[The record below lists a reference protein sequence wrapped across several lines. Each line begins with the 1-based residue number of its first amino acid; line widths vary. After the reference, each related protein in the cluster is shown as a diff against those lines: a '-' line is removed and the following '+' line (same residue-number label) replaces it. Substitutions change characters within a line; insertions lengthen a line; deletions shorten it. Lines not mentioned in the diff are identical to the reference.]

1 MISHCLRSVV
11 FLLLS
16 TLFVSPVSS
25 KSTYY
30 YYKQLAT
37 REGLS
42 QSKVQSILNDHKG
55 YLWVGTESGLNR
67 YDREHLKQYLHHS
80 NDKFSIPSDDITF
93 IAEDSLQNLWIA
105 TEKGLCLYDRTN
117 DRFRPIL
124 MGNKNLYV
132 CSFLLLPDG
141 VLFAGSGSLYKYV
154 YATKTF
160 QTLYMAND
168 YSGFIPFR
176 KMIQYDDK
184 HILINT
190 RWHGVYSY
198 QLQTGKMKK
207 VPYLT
212 DGNYTSI
219 YLDQKKRLWISAYG
233 NGLFCYENGKI
244 SKHFTSSNSPLT
256 YNVIYDMVE
265 KDNKLWVATDGG
277 GINVISLNDFSFHP
291 IRHIQDDVHSFP
303 SDAIFRLYKDKT
315 NNIWVGSVRGGLIG
329 IREVY
334 ARSYQNVPFNN
345 SYGLSNQSVNS
356 FFQDHNGVIWIA
368 TDGGG
373 VNSFDP
379 LTGLFKHYPSTR
391 FEKVVSIIEYSPSEL
406 LFFSFDQGL
415 FIFNKATGNIRPFII
430 MDQTMND
437 QTCINGFSVNIQK
450 TANNKILLSAQ
461 HLFLYDIRKQQF
473 NIVATMG
480 KDYVRNSPLFIAT
493 SGMKTYLADL
503 NGICEYDDLNGKFTT
518 LFHGDVTI
526 NDACMDANGVF
537 WLATTEGLAS
547 YHPQTKKIHR
557 IQTNLFKEITSIVA
571 DNKNRIWIGTRHKLY
586 VYSAQTSKFATLEE
600 VDGVLPNEYIFH
612 AMLLAKNGDILAG
625 GSAGM
630 TIVDANVQFDAAESH
645 SIELLDVL
653 LNGLPVSLNGRGN
666 TIQTLDVPWDFSSL
680 QLKVLLNEKNV
691 FRKNIFQF
699 KINGLNQELIQANS
713 NSLNINY
720 LPVGEYT
727 IVASYYAQNG
737 EWSPQQQ
744 ILHLIVNPPWWRTA
758 WAYGSYLILFSVIAF
773 FSIHYFY
780 NKRRQKQYR
789 EIENLKNK
797 MYEDK
802 IDFLTNISHEL
813 RTPLT
818 LICAPIKRI
827 IDQTEE
833 NPEMSSRLIPV
844 YKQACLMKNIID
856 MVLDVRK
863 LEEGKNILHILPY
876 SLNEW
881 VKTIGDQFIAEFEMR
896 GMKLNYELDDKIKDV
911 SFDKSK
917 CEFVLYN
924 FLMNAMKFSE
934 PKTITTIVTS
944 LSPEGDWVRVSV
956 KDQGMGLNMVDTDSL
971 FTRFYQGAHDK
982 GGSGIGLSYSKT
994 LIIHHKGKIG
1004 ALANPDKGATFYFE
1018 LPMINDEY
1026 PINTS
1031 ASADSSKIRTEEI
1044 VKMDFSFLKNFSVLI
1059 VEDTL
1064 DLRNYLRDTLNDYFA
1079 HVYVTKDGKEGLEQT
1094 LHRLPDII
1102 VSDVMMPRMNGFE
1115 LCRRIKTNLDV
1126 SHIPVILLTAYHNS
1140 QNMNTGYKTG
1150 ADAFLPKP
1158 FEVDGLLALIYNQIK
1173 LREQI
1178 KARYKDD
1185 KILNTQEIS
1194 FSNADETFLMKL
1206 NSLISENISNPELDV
1221 NFMASNMCIS
1231 RSLLFN
1237 KVKALSGLGIID
1249 YVNKQ
1254 RIDKAVILL
1263 TTTSM
1268 SLTEISE
1275 IVGFSSLRYFSRVFK
1290 SHKGIIPSEFKK
1302 QS

>member
-1 MISHCLRSVV
+1 MISHCLRFFL

-16 TLFVSPVSS
+16 TLCTNHLSS

-30 YYKQLAT
+30 YYKQIGIK
-37 REGLS
+37 EGLS

-67 YDREHLKQYLHHS
+67 YDREHLKKYLHRS
-80 NDKFSIPSDDITF
+80 NDIYSIPSDNITF
-93 IAEDSLQNLWIA
+93 IAEDSLQNLWIG
-105 TEKGLCLYDRTN
+105 TDIGLCWYDRTN
-117 DRFRPIL
+117 DRFKPVL
-124 MGNKNLYV
+124 MGNKNLFV
-132 CSFLLLPDG
+132 CSFLLLKDG

-160 QTLYMAND
+160 QKLYMAED
-168 YSGFIPFR
+168 YSGFTPFH
-176 KMIQYDDK
+176 KMLQYDDK
-184 HILINT
+184 QILLNT

-198 QLQTGKMKK
+198 RLDTRKMEK

-212 DGNYTSI
+212 GYNYTSFH
-219 YLDQKKRLWISAYG
+219 LDSQRRLWISAYG
-233 NGLFCYENGKI
+233 NGVFCYENGQI
-244 SKHFTSSNSPLT
+244 SKHFTSTNSPLT
-256 YNVIYDMVE
+256 YDVIYDMVE
-265 KDNKLWVATDGG
+265 KDNKLWLATDGG
-277 GINVISLNDFSFHP
+277 GINIISLDDFSFSQIHQ
-291 IRHIQDDVHSFP
+291 IQDDVHSFP
-303 SDAIFRLYKDKT
+303 SNAIYRLYKDKT

-329 IREVY
+329 VREVY

-345 SYGLSNQSVNS
+345 SYGLSNQSVNG
-356 FFQDHNGVIWIA
+356 FFQDQDGVIWIA

-373 VNSFDP
+373 VNRFDP
-379 LTGLFKHYPSTR
+379 LSGLFKHYVSTQ
-391 FEKVVSIIEYSPSEL
+391 FEKIVSIIEYSPTEL
-406 LFFSFDQGL
+406 LFFSFDKGL
-415 FIFNKATGNIRPFII
+415 FLFNKSTGHIRPFII
-430 MDQTMND
+430 MNKEMND
-437 QTCINGFSVNIQK
+437 KTCVNGFSVNIQK
-450 TANNKILLSAQ
+450 IANNKILLSAQ
-461 HLFLYDIRKQQF
+461 HLFLYDIPTQQF
-473 NIVATMG
+473 SIVATMG
-480 KDYVRNSPLFIAT
+480 KDYMRNSPLFIAS
-493 SGMKTYLADL
+493 SGTKTYLADL
-503 NGICEYDDLNGKFTT
+503 NGLCEYDDSNRKFTT
-518 LFHGDVTI
+518 IFRGNVTI
-526 NDACMDANGVF
+526 NDACMDTNGIF

-547 YHPQTKKIHR
+547 YDPRTKKLHR
-557 IQTNLFKEITSIVA
+557 FKTNLFTEITSIVA
-571 DNKNRIWIGTRHKLY
+571 DNHARVWIGTRHRLY
-586 VYSAQTSKFATLEE
+586 VYSSRTDKFASLEE

-612 AMLLAKNGDILAG
+612 AMLQAKNGDILAG
-625 GSAGM
+625 GSVGM
-630 TIVDANVQFDAAESH
+630 TIIDSEIQFDAAARH

-653 LNGLPVSLNGRGN
+653 LNGLPVSLNGES
-666 TIQTLDVPWDFSSL
+666 TIQTLEVPWDFSSL

-699 KINGLNQELIQANS
+699 KINGLNQDLIQANP

-720 LPVGEYT
+720 LPEGEYT
-727 IVASYYAQNG
+727 ITASYYAQNG

-744 ILHLIVNPPWWRTA
+744 ILHLIVNPPWWRTI
-758 WAYGSYLILFSVIAF
+758 WAYGSYFILFSLILFI
-773 FSIHYFY
+773 SIYYFH
-780 NKRRQKQYR
+780 NKRKRKQHR
-789 EIENLKNK
+789 EIESLKSK

-818 LICAPIKRI
+818 LICAPLKRI
-827 IDQTEE
+827 INQSEE
-833 NPEMSSRLIPV
+833 SSATYSRLIPI

-881 VKTIGDQFIAEFEMR
+881 VESVGNRFIAEFEMR
-896 GMKLNYELDDKIKDV
+896 GMKLNYELDDQIKNV
-911 SFDKSK
+911 SFDRNK
-917 CEFVLYN
+917 CEFVLSN

-934 PKTITTIVTS
+934 PETITTIVTQ
-944 LSPEGDWVRVSV
+944 LSPEGDSVRISV
-956 KDQGMGLNMVDTDSL
+956 KDQGMGLSMVDTSSL
-971 FTRFYQGAHDK
+971 FTNFYQGTHDK

-994 LIIHHKGKIG
+994 LIMHHKGRVG
-1004 ALANPDKGATFYFE
+1004 AIANPDKGATFYFE
-1018 LPMINDEY
+1018 LPLIVDEY
-1026 PINTS
+1026 VVNPS
-1031 ASADSSKIRTEEI
+1031 DSIDKPAISTDEI
-1044 VKMDFSFLKNFSVLI
+1044 VNMDFSFLKNFSVLI

-1079 HVYVTKDGKEGLEQT
+1079 RVYVTKDGKEGLEQT

-1115 LCRRIKTNLDV
+1115 LCKEIKTNLDI

-1158 FEVDGLLALIYNQIK
+1158 FEVDGLLAVIYNQLK

-1185 KILNTQEIS
+1185 KVLNTQEMS

-1221 NFMASNMCIS
+1221 NFLASNMCVS

-1237 KVKALSGLGIID
+1237 KVKTLTGMGIID

-1263 TTTSM
+1263 TTTPM
-1268 SLTEISE
+1268 SLTEISDV
-1275 IVGFSSLRYFSRVFK
+1275 VGFSSLRYFSRVFK
-1290 SHKGIIPSEFKK
+1290 AQKGIIPSEFKK